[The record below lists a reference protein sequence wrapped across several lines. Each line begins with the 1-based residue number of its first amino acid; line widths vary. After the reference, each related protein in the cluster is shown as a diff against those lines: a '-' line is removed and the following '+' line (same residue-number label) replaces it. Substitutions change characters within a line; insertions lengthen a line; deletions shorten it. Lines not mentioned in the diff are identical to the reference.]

1 MKIFLTGASGFVGSN
16 LIKHLEKQG
25 HEFIAPLRSNDQS
38 DEPKNRRSQAI
49 DLLDLGLLKKELIG
63 VDAVIHCAAMV
74 STWGIEKD
82 FQDTNI
88 RITDNLI
95 EAAKHAGVK
104 KFIHMSCASV
114 VMDKPQGLFDINE
127 SMTLC
132 HRLEFPYSRSKAQ
145 AEKNVLHA
153 GSAEFKTIALRPA
166 FLWGKGDIVDRQIG
180 IAARHGKFGWFNQ
193 GNYLYAT
200 CYIENLQEAVRR
212 ALQTE
217 RFNEAYFITDG
228 EASIYR
234 SFMEKRLQAGAYP
247 VPSFSISTSVAWP
260 LARFTEN
267 GWKYLPLRGMPPLTR
282 EMVRITGYPLTFSIE
297 KAYRELGYEPQFT
310 VEQALEKVAQTA

>member
-1 MKIFLTGASGFVGSN
+1 MKIFLTGASGFVGSH
-16 LIKHLEKQG
+16 LIQYLEKQG
-25 HEFIAPLRSNDQS
+25 HEIIAPLRRTDHTYEHVNVC
-38 DEPKNRRSQAI
+38 SQPV
-49 DLLDLGLLKKELIG
+49 DLLDLGALKKVLLG

-74 STWGIEKD
+74 GTWGFEKD

-88 RITDNLI
+88 RITNNLI
-95 EAAKHAGVK
+95 EAAKSAGVK

-114 VMDKPQGLFDINE
+114 VMDTPQSLLDINE
-127 SMTLC
+127 SMPLC
-132 HRLEFPYSRSKAQ
+132 HRSEFPYSKSKAQ
-145 AEKNVLHA
+145 AEKIVLQA
-153 GSAEFKTIALRPA
+153 GSAAFKTIALRPA

-180 IAARHGKFGWFNQ
+180 RAARLGKFGWFNQ

-200 CYIENLQEAVRR
+200 CYIENLQEAVCK

-228 EASIYR
+228 QASSYR
-234 SFMEKRLQAGAYP
+234 SFMEKRLRAGAYP

-267 GWKYLPLRGMPPLTR
+267 GWKYLPLRGTPPLTR
-282 EMVRITGYPLTFSIE
+282 EIVRITGYPLTFNIQ

-310 VEQALEKVAQTA
+310 VEQALKKVTLTA

>member
-16 LIKHLEKQG
+16 LIKYLEKQG
-25 HEFIAPLRSNDQS
+25 HEFIAPLRRANQS
-38 DEPKNRRSQAI
+38 DEPENRRSQAI
-49 DLLDLGLLKKELIG
+49 DLLDLDLLKKELIS

-74 STWGIEKD
+74 STWGLEKD

-88 RITDNLI
+88 RITNNLV

-127 SMTLC
+127 SMPLC

-145 AEKNVLHA
+145 AEKIVLHA
-153 GSAEFKTIALRPA
+153 GSAEFKTIALRPS

-180 IAARHGKFGWFNQ
+180 MAARLGKFGWFNQ
-193 GNYLYAT
+193 GEYLYAT
-200 CYIENLQEAVRR
+200 CYIENLQEAVCK

-217 RFNEAYFITDG
+217 RFNEAYFISDG
-228 EASIYR
+228 KAITYR
-234 SFMEKRLQAGAYP
+234 SFMEKRLRAGGYP
-247 VPSFSISTSVAWP
+247 VPSFSISNP
-260 LARFTEN
+260 LAWVLAKFTEN
-267 GWKYLPLRGMPPLTR
+267 GWKYLPLRGNPPLTR
-282 EMVRITGYPLTFSIE
+282 EMVRITGYPLTVNIE
-297 KAYRELGYEPQFT
+297 KAYRELGYEPPYTF
-310 VEQALEKVAQTA
+310 EQALEKLDLTA